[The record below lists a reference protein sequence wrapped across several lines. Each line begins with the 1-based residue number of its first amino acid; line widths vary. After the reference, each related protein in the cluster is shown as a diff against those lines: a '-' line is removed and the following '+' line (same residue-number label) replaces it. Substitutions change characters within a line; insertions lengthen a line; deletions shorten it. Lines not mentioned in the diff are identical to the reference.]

1 MGVRVISANISEE
14 TFRVTR
20 QLDQYDSA
28 TRQRIIDS
36 ITESTKAVYTDVQTN
51 IPRGATGN
59 LGRGVKM
66 DVNVRQR
73 YVSGVVSSK
82 APHGHLVEF
91 GTEPRYWYKT
101 IAHPK
106 GPVAMVIYRGVMPKH
121 PFMKPAIEKERPRI
135 ESRLREAVSR
145 V

>member
-1 MGVRVISANISEE
+1 MGVRVISSNISEE
-14 TFRVTR
+14 TFKVTR
-20 QLDQYDSA
+20 QIDRYASK

-36 ITESTKAVYTDVQTN
+36 IMASTKAVFTDVQTN

-59 LGRGVKM
+59 LGKSVKM

-73 YVSGVVSSK
+73 YVSGVVSSR

-101 IAHPK
+101 VAHPK
-106 GPVAMVIYRGVMPKH
+106 GPVALVIYRGVMPKH

-135 ESRLREAVSR
+135 EARLREAVNKP
-145 V
+145 